1 MIIHR
6 GFWAAAAVL
15 ALGLVIAR
23 GQQPAAKQ
31 PYTNWSSY
39 GGAEDSMQYSAL
51 KMINK
56 SNVTQ
61 LELAWSYTVSDHRG
75 NFGFN
80 PVVVDGVMYV
90 LGQNNAI
97 VA

>member
-1 MIIHR
+1 MTIHR

-15 ALGLVIAR
+15 ALGFVIAR

-51 KMINK
+51 KLINK
-56 SNVTQ
+56 
-61 LELAWSYTVSDHRG
+61 A
-75 NFGFN
+75 
-80 PVVVDGVMYV
+80 V
-90 LGQNNAI
+90 LGVRIRHRAQDR
-97 VA
+97 